1 MSHSL
6 RIRMYGVFRAMAL
19 SVALSSLAPAPAVA
33 GQGCSDTAIS
43 VDILTKAMD
52 TAQRVAGELDKLPVN
67 VVVLGRMGQDLS
79 KYGLRYSHVGF
90 AYRDKAGAPW
100 RIAHLLN
107 ECGTAHSDLWYEGL
121 GNFFLD
127 DMFSFDALLLIPPK
141 ALADELLPTLQQG
154 QTMRAVFH
162 PRYSMVAYPFSTRY
176 QNSNAWVLETL
187 SRAQAKDANIINREQ
202 AQAWLKMMDYRPSE
216 MQIGAF
222 KRLGGRMFKANIAF
236 DDHPDDLRYSGRIQ
250 VVTVD
255 SMQNFLLARNQGWTV
270 REVPTP
276 PQTR

>member
-1 MSHSL
+1 MSQSL
-6 RIRMYGVFRAMAL
+6 SYRIRRAFCAIAAYSAL
-19 SVALSSLAPAPAVA
+19 SGLIAAPAMA
-33 GQGCSDTAIS
+33 GQGCSDAAIG
-43 VDILTKAMD
+43 VDILTKAMA
-52 TAQRVAGELDKLPVN
+52 TGKNVAAELDKLPIN
-67 VVVLGRMGQDLS
+67 VVVLGRMGQDLTE
-79 KYGLRYSHVGF
+79 YGLRYSHVGF

-107 ECGTAHSDLWYEGL
+107 ECGTARSDLWYEGL

-141 ALADELLPTLQQG
+141 QIADTLLPKLQQG
-154 QTMRAVFH
+154 QAMRSVFN

-176 QNSNAWVLETL
+176 QNSNAWVLETIA
-187 SRAQAKDANIINREQ
+187 SAEAKDANIRTRDQ
-202 AQAWLKMMDYRPSE
+202 AQAWLTMADYRPSE

-236 DDHPDDLRYSGRIQ
+236 DDHPDDLRYSGRIK

-255 SMQNFLLARNQGWTV
+255 SMQDFLLARSEGWTV
-270 REVPTP
+270 REVPAP
-276 PQTR
+276 R